1 MVVTINSN
9 NIYIYNYEIFLLAE
23 IDLHH
28 SMEALAAVINY
39 LEVCPINYLLLK
51 WVCF

>member
-9 NIYIYNYEIFLLAE
+9 NIYNYEIFLLAE

-39 LEVCPINYLLLK
+39 LEVCPINYL
-51 WVCF
+51 CY